1 MEIVAARITDGH
13 HHDPVRLARLLVRLA
28 RASRGPSAPD
38 VTFVEDVRSELCR
51 TLPARP
57 CCRLALLGAVVRTA
71 GSYHLHGRGEVHVE
85 VDLGAHVTARRTVE
99 LARGLGAVCE
109 IRSYRRAAAARPS
122 SASRIVLGSDPR
134 TLQVMHEVGVLGA
147 SLAPLPEPP
156 ARVLV
161 RARAAARSTCAARS
175 WPPAPCRRRGAP
187 AHLEIRT
194 HDVEGAE
201 LLARLAGADG
211 IPLSVRDR
219 GRHAAAYSKR
229 LDAIAD
235 LLARIG
241 ADDAALLLAE
251 ADVVAR
257 AKERANRI
265 TNCDAA
271 NLDRQVAATRRQL
284 AAIERLDAAGELDD
298 AARCRCA
305 RGRCLRLEHPGRR
318 AAGARRARRAAAG
331 EADPR
336 RAAAPRRR
344 AQADDLAAPHGTAA
358 PAVDCRGG
366 ERVRPRADPDPVRR

>member
-1 MEIVAARITDGH
+1 
-13 HHDPVRLARLLVRLA
+13 
-28 RASRGPSAPD
+28 

-57 CCRLALLGAVVRTA
+57 CCRLALLGAFVRTA

-85 VDLGAHVTARRTVE
+85 VDVGTHVTARRTVE
-99 LARGLGAVCE
+99 LARGLGAACE
-109 IRSYRRAAAARPS
+109 IRSYRAPRLRGPQ
-122 SASRIVLGSDPR
+122 RFTIVLGSDPR

-156 ARVLV
+156 ARVLARPCC
-161 RARAAARSTCAARS
+161 RAVYL
-175 WPPAPCRRRGAP
+175 RGAFLAAGSVSAPRRP

-194 HDVEGAE
+194 HDIEGAE

-284 AAIERLDAAGELDD
+284 AAIERLEAAGELDVLPGPLR
-298 AARCRCA
+298 AAA
-305 RGRCLRLEHPGRR
+305 TLRLEHPDAALQELAELAEPPLAKPTLAARLRR
-318 AAGARRARRAAAG
+318 VVER
-331 EADPR
+331 
-336 RAAAPRRR
+336 
-344 AQADDLAAPHGTAA
+344 ADDLAAPHE
-358 PAVDCRGG
+358 PAT
-366 ERVRPRADPDPVRR
+366 PR

>member
-1 MEIVAARITDGH
+1 M
-13 HHDPVRLARLLVRLA
+13 
-28 RASRGPSAPD
+28 
-38 VTFVEDVRSELCR
+38 
-51 TLPARP
+51 
-57 CCRLALLGAVVRTA
+57 
-71 GSYHLHGRGEVHVE
+71 
-85 VDLGAHVTARRTVE
+85 
-99 LARGLGAVCE
+99 
-109 IRSYRRAAAARPS
+109 
-122 SASRIVLGSDPR
+122 LGSDPR

-156 ARVLV
+156 PRILTRPCC
-161 RARAAARSTCAARS
+161 RAVYL
-175 WPPAPCRRRGAP
+175 RGAFLAAGSVSAPRRP

-201 LLARLAGADG
+201 LLARLAVADG

-219 GRHAAAYSKR
+219 GRHAAVYSKR

-251 ADVVAR
+251 ADVVAQ

-284 AAIERLDAAGELDD
+284 AAIERLDAAGELDVLPGPLR
-298 AARCRCA
+298 AAA
-305 RGRCLRLEHPGRR
+305 TLRLEHPDCR
-318 AAGARRARRAAAG
+318 AAGARRPRRAAAG
-331 EADPR
+331 EADAR
-336 RAAAPRRR
+336 RAAAAPRRASR
-344 AQADDLAAPHGTAA
+344 RSGRPPRPRH
-358 PAVDCRGG
+358 PAVDCPGG

>member
-1 MEIVAARITDGH
+1 V
-13 HHDPVRLARLLVRLA
+13 
-28 RASRGPSAPD
+28 S
-38 VTFVEDVRSELCR
+38 FVEDVRSELCR

-85 VDLGAHVTARRTVE
+85 VDVGTHVTARRTVE
-99 LARGLGAVCE
+99 LARGLGAMCE
-109 IRSYRRAAAARPS
+109 IRSYRAPRLRGPQ
-122 SASRIVLGSDPR
+122 RFTLVFGSDPR

-156 ARVLV
+156 ARILARPCC
-161 RARAAARSTCAARS
+161 RAVYL
-175 WPPAPCRRRGAP
+175 RGAFLAGGSVSAP
-187 AHLEIRT
+187 RRAAHLEIRT

-201 LLARLAGADG
+201 LLARLAVADG

-219 GRHAAAYSKR
+219 GRHAAVYSKR

-284 AAIERLDAAGELDD
+284 AAIERLDAAGELDVLPGPLR
-298 AARCRCA
+298 AAA
-305 RGRCLRLEHPGRR
+305 TLRLEHPDSALQELADLAEPPLAKPTLAARLRR
-318 AAGARRARRAAAG
+318 LVER
-331 EADPR
+331 
-336 RAAAPRRR
+336 
-344 AQADDLAAPHGTAA
+344 ADDLAVPH
-358 PAVDCRGG
+358 
-366 ERVRPRADPDPVRR
+366 DPVTPR